1 MYRYTFGGSVADGSI
16 DSPEMDK
23 GFSHAQFYIE
33 FHDSGG
39 NVVTP
44 TAGTVLVELSVDGDV
59 WERMP
64 HGRFPA
70 DQAVTGTRLHPAARG
85 TAQYCRVTLTGVTGA
100 DTYASMIA
108 RW

>member
-1 MYRYTFGGSVADGSI
+1 MYRYHFGGTAADGTITSE
-16 DSPEMDK
+16 EMQARYT
-23 GFSHAQFYIE
+23 HAQFYIE

-39 NVVTP
+39 EVVTP

-64 HGRFPA
+64 HGRFMA
-70 DQAVTGTRLHPAARG
+70 DQATTGTRLHPSARG
-85 TAQYCRVTLTGVTGA
+85 TAQFCRVTLTGVTGA
-100 DTYASMIA
+100 DTYAAMIA